1 MFSNPLVISCSCKIY
16 VISVI
21 KVKLIEHLQ
30 TLIPSGLGPLL
41 LCDDVAEH
49 SDRPCRLY
57 HIRTFGLPVELAW
70 VTGKAIHTFHGGFE
84 FEQLPLLRRRGRQ
97 RDEDYKYI
105 VNMWHSLCICWTIMM
120 FMFYLNVPKNT
131 NICDYR
137 KALFAF
143 IDTQEV

>member
-21 KVKLIEHLQ
+21 KVKLIEHLE

-105 VNMWHSLCICWTIMM
+105 VNMWHSLCKCWTIMNHV
-120 FMFYLNVPKNT
+120 LPECT
-131 NICDYR
+131 
-137 KALFAF
+137 
-143 IDTQEV
+143 